1 MKKNKGFTLVELLG
15 VLTILALLLLLAFP
29 NFTKLTSN
37 ANSNYDRSNR
47 VLVRSAA
54 RMYIDNN
61 EEEVKQA
68 IQANGRYCLPI
79 GKLIAYE
86 YLDSNLKSASKTY
99 DKDKVVIIKFKD
111 NEYQIDP
118 DPNPDD
124 DPTTAS
130 SCGINDYLPPII
142 TISKKGD
149 TQCGS
154 VTTVQAATLDDAITT
169 FDTDCKVEV
178 TDNKLSTPVQF
189 QGIKISEVNKKV
201 NDLTLNKT
209 LYQDEKDPNK
219 IYITYNAADEA
230 GNKAI
235 PLKIQLIRQDN

>member
-47 VLVRSAA
+47 VLVKAAA
-54 RMYIDNN
+54 RMYVDNN

-99 DKDKVVIIKFKD
+99 DKDKVVIITEEN
-111 NEYQIDP
+111 NEYKI
-118 DPNPDD
+118 NPD
-124 DPTTAS
+124 TNQTAS

-142 TISKKGD
+142 TISKKGN

-154 VTTVQAATLDDAITT
+154 VSTVQAATLDDAITT

-178 TDNKLSTPVQF
+178 TDNSLPENTSAIQF

-209 LYQDEKDPNK
+209 LYQDEKDSNK

-235 PLKIQLIRQDN
+235 PLKIQLIRQNN

>member
-68 IQANGRYCLPI
+68 IQANGSFCLPI

-99 DKDKVVIIKFKD
+99 DKDKVVIITEEN

-118 DPNPDD
+118 DTNQ
-124 DPTTAS
+124 TAS
-130 SCGINDYLPPII
+130 SCGITDYLPPII
-142 TISKKGD
+142 TISKKGN

-154 VTTVQAATLDDAITT
+154 VTTVQAATLDAAITT

-178 TDNKLSTPVQF
+178 TDNSLSTGSSVQF
-189 QGIKISEVNKKV
+189 EGIKISEVNKKV

-209 LYQDEKDPNK
+209 LYQDEKDSNK

-235 PLKIQLIRQDN
+235 PLKIQLIRQNN